1 MMDLL
6 NQKLMKKSVLL
17 KFIMLGGLKIKDEI
31 LEKPLEVLGLSFYY
45 LKGKNDGLEEIIV
58 MLKENA
64 IAKKQ
69 QQDVLKILSEY
80 FDRNSNSESF

>member
-1 MMDLL
+1 
-6 NQKLMKKSVLL
+6 
-17 KFIMLGGLKIKDEI
+17 MLGGLKIKDEI

-45 LKGKNDGLEEIIV
+45 LKGKNDGLEEIIA

>member
-1 MMDLL
+1 
-6 NQKLMKKSVLL
+6 
-17 KFIMLGGLKIKDEI
+17 MLGGLKIKDKI

-45 LKGKNDGLEEIIV
+45 LKGKNDGLEEIIA

-69 QQDVLKILSEY
+69 QQDILKILSEY